1 MECRLVQDEI
11 HNLALLAPRSTPIST
26 FEYATRRLSTDFSF
40 MPLRE
45 TYAPVTLKIKRTNGD
60 EENVTLDW
68 AECCGYTSFG
78 ESVDES
84 DGVPSIFL
92 TPSLIPSTEEIPNDA
107 SYSHPSLLYYTRKV
121 GDEVVAILHP
131 RDFYRWSEE
140 DLDQTM
146 EALLA
151 QEPTVFLIDLKD
163 TAGGSFDQVLFLS
176 HALDITNH
184 FKYLCNTVHED
195 TGEAVLSHG
204 NFDFIEREIDL
215 KNTWDGKVI
224 FKINPIVQSGGDFF
238 SRWMQ
243 LNNKNNR
250 FLFIGMPTGGAGA
263 GTDSYEL
270 THSKIE
276 ISVPLRDYQIFD
288 DETPIE
294 GHSVEPDLLTDMSVE
309 AFLTSPEFDLFMGT
323 AFKTLMRS
331 DISTGREVPLLQIA
345 QGQSEYYDATDAFT
359 KRVML
364 AMKTA
369 FFFTPRKAFDF
380 KEDVKLKFE
389 GYAPI
394 LLDTK
399 QGLFRFENEK
409 NIYSCEALSIQLWQH
424 YVMKIIN
431 GKPVYDAFNKD
442 ILFRKNLGQQG
453 NKENPELLLF
463 YDGDIRISVDR
474 EVFTVMAQPIEEAL
488 ESGNPANQ
496 YTTEVLVR
504 DSSDQNKENTK
515 LILVGIE
522 YSFVNKFGSMA
533 SLNSYYYENHKF
545 SEDLDVNQIL
555 SSPLSIVSYENG
567 VLTLSLDDYDQV
579 FTLPLTKDEIHET
592 DAYISVLKS
601 AGESFTKHE
610 DYVYL
615 SNLRTYKLY
624 DYDQDGEDEVIAAV
638 SVSGYAS
645 GIGDTL
651 YFILKYE
658 GNRLHLNKI
667 IPSRSTQNLEAIFE

>member
-1 MECRLVQDEI
+1 MSQSNLKNLHIKLYSINYLLKLILILTLVLALVFLITGCQGDKSSKDTTPTVPVVEDEPPSTLSVQGTLNKEDYIEACDLVAKNYIHLESQLHVTPEKFYNDSKVYANQIEWTGEKSQLVNEIRKLMSKFKDGHISWFLSSDYRISKSMTLGFVATKTADNHVIISKVYPTVESKLSPNDEILEWNGHPVQDEI

-45 TYAPVTLKIKRTNGD
+45 TYAPVTLKIKRTNGN
-60 EENVTLDW
+60 EEDITLDW
-68 AECCGYTSFG
+68 TECSGYTSFG
-78 ESVDES
+78 ESIDES
-84 DGVPSIFL
+84 DDTPSIFL

-107 SYSHPSLLYYTRKV
+107 SYFHPSLLYYTREV

-131 RDFYRWSEE
+131 RDFYRWSQE

-184 FKYLCNTVHED
+184 FKYLCNTLHED
-195 TGEAVLSHG
+195 TGESVLSHD

-250 FLFIGMPTGGAGA
+250 FLFIGTPTGGAGA

-276 ISVPLRDYQIFD
+276 ISIPRRDYQIVGD
-288 DETPIE
+288 DAPIE

-309 AFLTSPEFDLFMGT
+309 AFLKSHDFNLFMGT
-323 AFKTLMRS
+323 ALKTLMRS
-331 DISTGREVPLLQIA
+331 DISTDGEIPSLQIA
-345 QGQSEYYDATDAFT
+345 QGQGEYYDATDTFS

-369 FFFTPRKAFDF
+369 FFFTPRRTFNF
-380 KEDVKLKFE
+380 KDDVKLKFE
-389 GYAPI
+389 GYATI

-399 QGLFRFENEK
+399 QGLF
-409 NIYSCEALSIQLWQH
+409 
-424 YVMKIIN
+424 
-431 GKPVYDAFNKD
+431 
-442 ILFRKNLGQQG
+442 
-453 NKENPELLLF
+453 
-463 YDGDIRISVDR
+463 
-474 EVFTVMAQPIEEAL
+474 
-488 ESGNPANQ
+488 
-496 YTTEVLVR
+496 
-504 DSSDQNKENTK
+504 
-515 LILVGIE
+515 
-522 YSFVNKFGSMA
+522 
-533 SLNSYYYENHKF
+533 
-545 SEDLDVNQIL
+545 
-555 SSPLSIVSYENG
+555 
-567 VLTLSLDDYDQV
+567 
-579 FTLPLTKDEIHET
+579 
-592 DAYISVLKS
+592 
-601 AGESFTKHE
+601 
-610 DYVYL
+610 
-615 SNLRTYKLY
+615 
-624 DYDQDGEDEVIAAV
+624 
-638 SVSGYAS
+638 
-645 GIGDTL
+645 
-651 YFILKYE
+651 
-658 GNRLHLNKI
+658 
-667 IPSRSTQNLEAIFE
+667 